1 MTNEDKN
8 HHSPDK
14 PEKPEKQFP
23 PEVRYV
29 PIEYLQAM
37 QDDDDEIDLLGLVKT
52 VWDGRRLIAKI
63 VAVFIVLGL
72 IVAIGAVE
80 EYESQVRLLPE
91 TQQQSTLGG
100 LGSLARQFGVSTGS
114 QQTADGI
121 PPNIYPNITQS
132 TVFLRELLD
141 YEVNLPEGGDT
152 VTLMEYL
159 SDHQSSNISS
169 TILSYVRRY
178 TIRLPFTIL
187 GWFRSSGEE
196 EITAVD
202 REMAGSEKLQ
212 RLVRMSREEW
222 NILRS
227 LRGRISTDVNRETG
241 VVTVSVMMQDDVI
254 AADVA
259 DEVVV
264 RLSNYITDYRTEK
277 ARRDVEFIERRHEE
291 ARERFE
297 EAQRELARFNDENR
311 GQLTA
316 MARTEE
322 QRLQSQYNLSFNL
335 YNAMS
340 ERLEEAR
347 IKLQEETPVVN
358 VLEPAAVPDRRSEPD
373 RVQILVI
380 YTLIGGIIGVGLI
393 FGLNLWNTIRTKL
406 SE

>member
-1 MTNEDKN
+1 MTKEDKN
-8 HHSPDK
+8 QPSPDK
-14 PEKPEKQFP
+14 PEKREKQP

-37 QDDDDEIDLLGLVKT
+37 QDDDDEIDLIGLIKT
-52 VWDGRRLIAKI
+52 VWDGRWLIAKT

-72 IVAIGAVE
+72 IVALGSPE
-80 EYESQVRLLPE
+80 EYESRVRLMPE

-100 LGSLARQFGVSTGS
+100 LGGLARQFGVSSGA

-121 PPNIYPNITQS
+121 PPNLYPDITQS

-141 YEVNLPEGGDT
+141 YEVSLPDNGGT
-152 VTLMEYL
+152 VTLMDYFRE
-159 SDHQSSNISS
+159 HQSASLPGV
-169 TILSYVRRY
+169 LSRY
-178 TIRLPFTIL
+178 TIRLPFTVL
-187 GWFRSSGEE
+187 GWIRGSGDSE

-202 REMAGSEKLQ
+202 RELAGSEKMQ
-212 RLVRMSREEW
+212 RLVRMSRGEW
-222 NILRS
+222 EILRNF
-227 LRGRISTDVNRETG
+227 RDRISANVDRESG
-241 VVTVSVMMQDDVI
+241 VVSVSVKMQDDVI

-259 DEVVV
+259 DEVVT
-264 RLSNYITDYRTEK
+264 RLSRYITDYRTEK
-277 ARRDVEFIERRHEE
+277 ARRDVEFIEQRYDE

-322 QRLQSQYNLSFNL
+322 QRLQSQYNLTFNL
-335 YNAMS
+335 YNTMA

-358 VLEPAAVPDRRSEPD
+358 VLEPAAVPDRRSEPK
-373 RVQILVI
+373 RGQILI
-380 YTLIGGIIGVGLI
+380 LYTIFGGIMGVGLI
-393 FGLNLWNTIRTKL
+393 FGLKMWDAISVKL
-406 SE
+406 NK

>member
-1 MTNEDKN
+1 MSNKDNNET
-8 HHSPDK
+8 SPDK
-14 PEKPEKQFP
+14 PEKPEKQSP

-52 VWDGRRLIAKI
+52 VWDGRMLIAKTVI
-63 VAVFIVLGL
+63 VFIALGL
-72 IVAIGAVE
+72 IVALGSPE
-80 EYESQVRLLPE
+80 EYESQVRLMPE

-100 LGSLARQFGVSTGS
+100 LGGLARQFGVSTGP
-114 QQTADGI
+114 QQMTEGI
-121 PPNIYPNITQS
+121 PPNLYPDITQS

-152 VTLMEYL
+152 VTLMNYFRE
-159 SDHQSSNISS
+159 HQSAS
-169 TILSYVRRY
+169 LLGFVRRY
-178 TIRLPFTIL
+178 TIRLPFTVL
-187 GWFRSSGEE
+187 GWFRSSGEA
-196 EITAVD
+196 EITEID
-202 REMAGSEKLQ
+202 RELAGSEKMQ

-227 LRGRISTDVNRETG
+227 LRDRISTNVNRDSG
-241 VVTVSVMMQDDVI
+241 VVTVSVKMQDDVI

-264 RLSNYITDYRTEK
+264 RLSSYITDYRTEK
-277 ARRDVEFIERRHEE
+277 ARRDVEFIEQRYDE

-322 QRLQSQYNLSFNL
+322 QTLQSRYNLTFNL
-335 YNAMS
+335 YNTMA

-358 VLEPAAVPDRRSEPD
+358 ILEPAAVPDRRSEPQ
-373 RVQILVI
+373 RGKILI
-380 YTLIGGIIGVGLI
+380 FYSLFGGILGVSLI
-393 FGLNLWNTIRTKL
+393 FIFQFVNTLRNKL
-406 SE
+406 ES

>member
-1 MTNEDKN
+1 MSNDEKN
-8 HHSPDK
+8 NHPDK
-14 PEKPEKQFP
+14 PEKKSP
-23 PEVRYV
+23 PEIRYV

-37 QDDDDEIDLLGLVKT
+37 QDDEDRIDLFELIKT
-52 VWDGRRLIAKI
+52 VWDARWLIAKT

-72 IVAIGAVE
+72 IVALGSPE
-80 EYESQVRLLPE
+80 EYESQVRLMPE

-100 LGSLARQFGVSTGS
+100 LGGLARQFGVSTG
-114 QQTADGI
+114 QQQMTEGI
-121 PPNIYPNITQS
+121 PPNLYPDITQS

-141 YEVNLPEGGDT
+141 YEVSLPEGGDT
-152 VTLMEYL
+152 VTLMNYFRE
-159 SDHQSSNISS
+159 HQSASM
-169 TILSYVRRY
+169 LGFVGRY
-178 TIRLPFTIL
+178 TIRLPFTVL
-187 GWFRSSGEE
+187 GWFRSSGEA
-196 EITAVD
+196 EITEID
-202 REMAGSEKLQ
+202 RELAGSEKMQ

-222 NILRS
+222 KILRS
-227 LRGRISTDVNRETG
+227 LRDRISTNVNRESG
-241 VVTVSVMMQDDVI
+241 VVTVSVKMQDDVI

-264 RLSNYITDYRTEK
+264 RLSSYITDYRTEK
-277 ARRDVEFIERRHEE
+277 ARRDVEFIEQRYDE

-322 QRLQSQYNLSFNL
+322 QTLQSRYNLTFNL
-335 YNAMS
+335 YNTMA

-358 VLEPAAVPDRRSEPD
+358 VLEQAAVPDRRSEPK
-373 RVQILVI
+373 RVQLLIL
-380 YTLIGGIIGVGLI
+380 YTMVGVIIGTGLI
-393 FGLNLWNTIRTKL
+393 FGLQFWQVVKTKF